1 MEEKIVLLRNRGKID
16 PKKAEE
22 YAARGGYEGLR
33 KALVHGWKR
42 DYRRIGAVRTSWKRW
57 GRDFQHFVSCSLHMM
72 LTEM

>member
-33 KALVHGWKR
+33 
-42 DYRRIGAVRTSWKRW
+42 
-57 GRDFQHFVSCSLHMM
+57 
-72 LTEM
+72 